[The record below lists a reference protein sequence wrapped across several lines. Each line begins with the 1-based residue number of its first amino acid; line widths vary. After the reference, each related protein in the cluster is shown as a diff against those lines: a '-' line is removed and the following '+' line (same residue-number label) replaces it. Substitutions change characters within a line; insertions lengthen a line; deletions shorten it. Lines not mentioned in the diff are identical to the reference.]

1 MAAPLRYPLI
11 LLAWGAMAAI
21 YLPLLPAAGELVGAA
36 RSPAHW
42 RALFAD
48 PQLGQALAIRQT
60 LRIQYARIAPD
71 GGIGLA
77 QLRLRGEQEIGHYF
91 GASDSAGVSRDGNE
105 MDVAEGPLGKAE
117 AVAVRR

>member
-1 MAAPLRYPLI
+1 MPREARQAPAAD
-11 LLAWGAMAAI
+11 
-21 YLPLLPAAGELVGAA
+21 PAAGLPPAPGAG
-36 RSPAHW
+36 RQ
-42 RALFAD
+42 RL
-48 PQLGQALAIRQT
+48 ALAVRQT

-105 MDVAEGPLGKAE
+105 MDVAEGPHGKAE

>member
-1 MAAPLRYPLI
+1 MPREARQAPAAD
-11 LLAWGAMAAI
+11 
-21 YLPLLPAAGELVGAA
+21 PAAGLPPAPGADRQA
-36 RSPAHW
+36 DA
-42 RALFAD
+42 AD
-48 PQLGQALAIRQT
+48 PVRSH
-60 LRIQYARIAPD
+60 RPD

-105 MDVAEGPLGKAE
+105 MDVAEGPHGKAE

>member
-1 MAAPLRYPLI
+1 MGTVAAQPFLLQRVNPCRVRLSKHRRQILRQGCRQRL
-11 LLAWGAMAAI
+11 
-21 YLPLLPAAGELVGAA
+21 
-36 RSPAHW
+36 
-42 RALFAD
+42 
-48 PQLGQALAIRQT
+48 ALAVRQT

-105 MDVAEGPLGKAE
+105 MDVAEGPRGKAE